1 MTVKSS
7 MLSVEAGETAE
18 LWCNFNSRGW
28 GRGGWGRESTTDPC
42 TFTTP
47 GNVTLVMATGAAYQE
62 GRLALLDVG
71 QNSCG
76 LRIAKVET
84 EDFGAWR

>member
-1 MTVKSS
+1 MTVESS
-7 MLSVEAGETAE
+7 MISVEAGETAE
-18 LWCNFNSRGW
+18 LWCNFD
-28 GRGGWGRESTTDPC
+28 GRESTTDPC

-47 GNVTLVMATGAAYQE
+47 GNITMVMATGAAYQE
-62 GRLALLDVG
+62 GRLAVLDGG

-76 LRIAKVET
+76 LRITKVET